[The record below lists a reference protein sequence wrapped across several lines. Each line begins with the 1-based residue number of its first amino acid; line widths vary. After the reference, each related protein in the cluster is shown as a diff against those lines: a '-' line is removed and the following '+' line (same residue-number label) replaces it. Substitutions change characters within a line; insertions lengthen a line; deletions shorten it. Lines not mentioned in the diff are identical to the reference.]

1 MEITEYE
8 YEFLKSIVNRYE
20 TKYALG
26 PIESM
31 TIKEYYVSENSA
43 MSIRLYGC
51 LVYNYIYRGDVKI
64 DLKTMGQLKSLS
76 KMDFMRLKQ
85 FGKVRMREVEQLFKS
100 FGWELRP

>member
-26 PIESM
+26 RIESM
-31 TIKEYYVSENSA
+31 TIKDYYVSENSG
-43 MSIRLYGC
+43 MSLRLYTC
-51 LVYNYIYRGDVKI
+51 LLYNHIYRGDVKI

-76 KMDFMRLKQ
+76 KKDFMRLKQ
-85 FGKVRMREVEQLFKS
+85 FGKVRMFEVEQLFNS
-100 FGWELRP
+100 FGWELRS